1 MESFMGRKPSHNR
14 GVVNTSFIVGLLAAI
29 GESAT
34 LSQAG
39 VGKLPSHPTPLTR
52 ITLSSNVDAP
62 VDADDP
68 GTGGAFN
75 NTAYFQNKLANAS
88 QIRVCVNSVKA
99 AASAWAAG
107 FGLTPAF
114 QEVKPAAFSIHYVKP
129 SLSGLFAVEYQVD
142 DGVKAKVRVDFYQLD
157 GSEVEPETVQELLGS
172 YKIADFQDALDK
184 ALRCDTK

>member
-1 MESFMGRKPSHNR
+1 MGRKPSHNR
-14 GVVNTSFIVGLLAAI
+14 RVVDISFVLALLVAI
-29 GESAT
+29 GESET
-34 LSQAG
+34 SPQAADR
-39 VGKLPSHPTPLTR
+39 KLPSHPTPLTR
-52 ITLSSNVDAP
+52 ITLSSDVDSP

-99 AASAWAAG
+99 AASVWAAG
-107 FGLTPAF
+107 LGLTPAF
-114 QEVKPAAFSIHYVKP
+114 EEVKPAAFSIHYVKP
-129 SLSGLFAVEYQVD
+129 SLSGLFAVSYQVD
-142 DGVKAKVRVDFYQLD
+142 DGVKAKVRVDFYRLD
-157 GSEVEPETVQELLGS
+157 GSQVEPETVQQLLGS